1 MIKVTET
8 ILREFMTDQLQRF
21 LFDDFEIRG
30 EIAQAHETFQQC
42 IDNHDYPEAIANT
55 IGELLIATSLLTA
68 TLKFDGK
75 ITVQIQGDG
84 PLSMAVINADQ
95 DLSVRGTARYKG
107 DTTGL
112 SFSEL
117 IGKGN
122 LMITISP
129 DNGERYQGIVALEK
143 DTLAACLEDYFVQ
156 SEQLATKISLF
167 SDSKSTPAHAAGL
180 LIQTLPA
187 SSDSHEE
194 DFAHVSALANTIKA
208 EEIFTLKNDELLFR
222 LYHQE
227 KVRLFDPQSIH
238 FKCGCSQERCLSSL
252 ASLDPEEIKEILEE
266 QDSIDMRCE
275 YCATT
280 YSFKEQ
286 DLQILLTST
295 NEQKH

>member
-1 MIKVTET
+1 
-8 ILREFMTDQLQRF
+8 MTDQLQRF

-30 EIAQAHETFQQC
+30 EIAQAHEAFQAC
-42 IDNHDYPEAIANT
+42 IKNHDYPVEIANT

-68 TLKFDGK
+68 TLKFNGK

-95 DLSVRGTARYKG
+95 NLGVRGTARYQG

-112 SFSEL
+112 SFAQL

-122 LMITISP
+122 LMITITP
-129 DNGERYQGIVALEK
+129 DDGERYQGIVALEK
-143 DTLAACLEDYFVQ
+143 NTLAACLDDYFVQ

-167 SDSKSTPAHAAGL
+167 ADGQATPPQAAGL

-187 SSDSHEE
+187 SSESHEE
-194 DFAHVSALANTIKA
+194 DFAHVCALAGTIKA
-208 EEIFTLKNDELLFR
+208 QEIFTLQNDELLYR

-227 KVRLFDPQSIH
+227 QVRLFDPQPIK
-238 FKCGCSQERCLSSL
+238 FECGCSEERCLSSL
-252 ASLDPEEIKEILEE
+252 ASIPEEELKEILEE
-266 QDSIDMRCE
+266 QQSIDMRCE

-280 YSFKEQ
+280 YSFKES
-286 DLQILLTST
+286 DLQILLTATS
-295 NEQKH
+295 QKH

>member
-1 MIKVTET
+1 
-8 ILREFMTDQLQRF
+8 MTDQLQRF

-30 EIAQAHETFQQC
+30 EIAQAHTAFEEC
-42 IDNHDYPEAIANT
+42 VSNHDYPVEVANT

-68 TLKFDGK
+68 TLKFKGK
-75 ITVQIQGDG
+75 IAVQIQGDG
-84 PLSMAVINADQ
+84 PLSMAVINANQ
-95 DLSVRGTARYKG
+95 NLEVRGTARYQG

-122 LMITISP
+122 LMITITP

-143 DTLAACLEDYFVQ
+143 GSLAACLEDYFVQ

-167 SDSKSTPAHAAGL
+167 ADSTSTPVQAAGL

-187 SSDSHEE
+187 HSESHEE
-194 DFAHVSALANTIKA
+194 DFAHVCALANTIKA
-208 EEIFTLKNDELLFR
+208 EEIYTLQNDDLLFR

-227 KVRLFDPQSIH
+227 KVRLFEVQPIS
-238 FKCGCSQERCLSSL
+238 FVCGCSEERCLSSL
-252 ASLDPEEIKEILEE
+252 ASLDEEEIKDILEE
-266 QDSIDMRCE
+266 QESIDMRCE

-280 YSFKEQ
+280 YSFKEK
-286 DLQILLTST
+286 DLQILFTST
-295 NEQKH
+295 NQKH

>member
-1 MIKVTET
+1 
-8 ILREFMTDQLQRF
+8 MTDQLQRF

-30 EIAQAHETFQQC
+30 EIAQAHNAFQQC
-42 IDNHDYPEAIANT
+42 INNHDYPVEIANT

-68 TLKFDGK
+68 TLKFEGK

-84 PLSMAVINADQ
+84 PLSMAVINANQ
-95 DLSVRGTARYKG
+95 DLEVRGTARYQG

-112 SFSEL
+112 SFSQL

-122 LMITISP
+122 LMITITP

-143 DTLAACLEDYFVQ
+143 DSLAACLEDYFVQ

-167 SDSKSTPAHAAGL
+167 ANSQTTPAQAAGL

-187 SSDSHEE
+187 HSDTHEE
-194 DFAHVSALANTIKA
+194 DFAHVCALAGTIKA

-227 KVRLFDPQSIH
+227 QVRLFELQPIS

-252 ASLDPEEIKEILEE
+252 ASLQESEIKEILEE
-266 QDSIDMRCE
+266 QESIDMRCE

-280 YSFKEQ
+280 YSFKEK
-286 DLQILLTST
+286 DLQILFTST
-295 NEQKH
+295 DQKH

>member
-1 MIKVTET
+1 MIKVAEQT
-8 ILREFMTDQLQRF
+8 LRELMTDQLQRF

-30 EIAQAHETFQQC
+30 EIAQAHSTFQEC
-42 IDNHDYPEAIANT
+42 INNHDYPEAIANI
-55 IGELLIATSLLTA
+55 IGELLMATSLLTA
-68 TLKFDGK
+68 TLKFEGK
-75 ITVQIQGDG
+75 IAVQIQGDG
-84 PLSMAVINADQ
+84 PLSMAVINANQ
-95 DLSVRGTARYKG
+95 DLEVRGTARYKG

-117 IGKGN
+117 IGKGH

-129 DNGERYQGIVALEK
+129 ENGERYQGIVALEK
-143 DTLAACLEDYFVQ
+143 ETLAACLEDYFVQ

-167 SDSKSTPAHAAGL
+167 ADSQSTPVKAAGL

-194 DFAHVSALANTIKA
+194 DFAHVCALAGTIKA
-208 EEIFTLKNDELLFR
+208 EEIYELKSDELLYR
-222 LYHQE
+222 LYHEE
-227 KVRLFDPQSIH
+227 KVRLFDKQPIT

-252 ASLDPEEIKEILEE
+252 ASLATAEIKEILEE
-266 QDSIDMRCE
+266 QESIDMRCE

-286 DLQILLTST
+286 DLQILLTAV
-295 NEQKH
+295 NEQQH